1 MKKLLFLF
9 QAFKK
14 DGLISKLPKILTMYK
29 AYKKGH
35 FQMDLKNVL
44 IPLAAFVYILSPLD
58 ILPGIFLDD
67 LAILALV
74 MPMILKEVDRF
85 IIWEKESTT
94 TAKKDDKVIDAEIVE

>member
-1 MKKLLFLF
+1 LFLF

-14 DGLISKLPKILTMYK
+14 GGLFSKFPKILTMYK
-29 AYKKGH
+29 AYRKGE
-35 FQMDLKNVL
+35 FQMDLKNVI
-44 IPLAAFVYILSPLD
+44 IPLAAFVYIISPLD

-94 TAKKDDKVIDAEIVE
+94 TTAKNNHKVIDAEIVE